1 MQMYIRDKGFSLMEL
16 MIVLVLVGILTV
28 VSTTLYSQH
37 VKRARRADAIQ
48 TLLAMQLA
56 EEHYRAS
63 NSLYGTLAQVWGG
76 VGTSQGG
83 YYTLTITNVGATT
96 YTLTAQSTSTQTSDS
111 ENGTACSSL
120 VLTVSAGTE
129 TSTPTACWLN
139 H

>member
-1 MQMYIRDKGFSLMEL
+1 MNRCDKGFSLLEL
-16 MIVLVLVGILTV
+16 MIALVIVGLLTV
-28 VSTTLYSQH
+28 TSTALYAQH

-56 EEHYRAS
+56 EENYRAS

-76 VGTSQGG
+76 VATSQGG
-83 YYTLTITNVGATT
+83 YYTLTITNVAATS
-96 YTLTAQSTSTQTSDS
+96 YTLTAQATSTQTSDS
-111 ENGTACSSL
+111 ENGTACSNL
-120 VLTVSAGTE
+120 VLAVSAGVE

>member
-1 MQMYIRDKGFSLMEL
+1 MDRRYHGFSLLEL
-16 MIVLVLVGILTV
+16 MVALVIVGLLTV
-28 VSTTLYSQH
+28 MSTVLYAQH

-56 EEHYRAS
+56 EENYRAS
-63 NSLYGTLAQVWGG
+63 NGSYGTLAQVWNS
-76 VGTSQGG
+76 VSTTQGG
-83 YYTLTITNVGATT
+83 YYTLTITNVAAAS
-96 YTLTAQSTSTQTSDS
+96 YTLTAQATSTQTSDS

-120 VLTVSAGTE
+120 VLAVSAGVE